1 MSSLEALW
9 TLPQLVGWGAFLFGM
24 ASFLQ
29 TSDHRFKQWMALEC
43 AAYVLHFVLLAQWT
57 ASASAAV
64 SLGRSLAAV
73 HYPYRAVGVV
83 FMVMSLLCGAWLYT
97 SWISWLPITASV
109 LGTFALYFLSGIA
122 MRMVMLCGS
131 MLWLLHNYLVGSA
144 GGTVLEG
151 VLCLVNALTIWRLW
165 HQGGQ
170 PGGGKA

>member
-1 MSSLEALW
+1 MSHFEALW
-9 TLPQLVGWGAFLFGM
+9 SIPQLAGWGAFLFGM

-29 TSDHRFKQWMALEC
+29 TSDRRFKQWMALEC
-43 AAYVLHFVLLAQWT
+43 AAYVVHFVLLAQWT

-73 HYPYRAVGVV
+73 HYPFKAVGVV
-83 FMVMSLLCGAWLYT
+83 FMVLSLLCGAWLYT

-122 MRMVMLCGS
+122 MRLVMLCGTVF
-131 MLWLLHNYLVGSA
+131 WLLHNYLVGSA

-151 VLCLVNALTIWRLW
+151 ILCLVNVLTIWRLW
-165 HQGGQ
+165 HQAGLS
-170 PGGGKA
+170 GGGKA